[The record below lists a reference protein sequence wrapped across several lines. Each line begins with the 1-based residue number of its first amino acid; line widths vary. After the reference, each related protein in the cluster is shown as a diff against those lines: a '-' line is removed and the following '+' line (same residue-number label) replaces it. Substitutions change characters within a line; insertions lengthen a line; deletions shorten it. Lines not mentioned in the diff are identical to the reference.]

1 MHAVQVVLEVLHS
14 AQGDVHA
21 GQLVEESQNPVLQE
35 VQVVPDA
42 VLQVK
47 QGGVQLHV
55 FPESVKLA
63 AQAVQLVAVLSHL
76 EQGSVHGEQ
85 VVPET

>member
-1 MHAVQVVLEVLHS
+1 MQVVQVVSEVLHS
-14 AQGDVHA
+14 AQGDLHA
-21 GQLVEESQNPVLQE
+21 GQLVVESQYPVSQE

-47 QGGVQLHV
+47 QGGVQVHV
-55 FPESVKLA
+55 FSESLKLDT
-63 AQAVQLVAVLSHL
+63 QAVQWVAELSHL
-76 EQGSVHGEQ
+76 EQGGMHGEQ

>member
-1 MHAVQVVLEVLHS
+1 MQAVQVVSEVLHS
-14 AQGDVHA
+14 VQGDVHA
-21 GQLVEESQNPVLQE
+21 GQLVVESQYPVSQE

-42 VLQVK
+42 VLQVL
-47 QGGVQLHV
+47 QGGAQLQV

-63 AQAVQLVAVLSHL
+63 AQAVQLVAEISHL
-76 EQGSVHGEQ
+76 EQGGVHEEQ